1 MHVHTDVYTS
11 IAVFTYRPTS
21 IKPNMT
27 VHVHINK
34 YIYMHIIGCSLQA
47 CKCICRLAGKQRY
60 ARTHTVT
67 HTLIH
72 CVDTWCMLKIV
83 SVAILMRIMSFTR
96 HDVISILSTSLST
109 YPSSISNHVYSHHLP
124 RRPLTKSV
132 TRQEVAPRI
141 SILPYVVSTSFSN
154 LKIFGTMFTSRSYSR
169 SSQRNVAL

>member
-1 MHVHTDVYTS
+1 
-11 IAVFTYRPTS
+11 
-21 IKPNMT
+21 
-27 VHVHINK
+27 
-34 YIYMHIIGCSLQA
+34 MHIIGCSLQA

-109 YPSSISNHVYSHHLP
+109 YPSSISYHVCSHHLP